1 MNRLKF
7 YEQFDKSKQED
18 HILIS
23 RYDVRHV
30 ETVTYII
37 EKEGLITAFLETNE
51 DCNLSLVGLLGND
64 AYPKLKEFVLG
75 LAKEGEPSPYLTIE
89 IKEGKDTDTYNIS
102 EDAFTRI
109 IVSMQDAINAG
120 IDLVNMTDIDR
131 AKLIRRLKDKIAK
144 KKE

>member
-7 YEQFDKSKQED
+7 YEQFEKSKKED

-51 DCNLSLVGLLGND
+51 ECNLSLVGLLGND
-64 AYPKLKEFVLG
+64 AYAKLKKFVLG
-75 LAKEGEPSPYLTIE
+75 LTKEGNPSPYLTIE
-89 IKEGKDTDTYNIS
+89 IKEGKDSDTYNIS
-102 EDAFTRI
+102 EDAFTRM
-109 IVSMQDAINAG
+109 IVSMQDAIDAG
-120 IDLVNMTDIDR
+120 INLVNMSDIER
-131 AKLIRRLKDKIAK
+131 VKLIRKLKEKVNEK
-144 KKE
+144 K